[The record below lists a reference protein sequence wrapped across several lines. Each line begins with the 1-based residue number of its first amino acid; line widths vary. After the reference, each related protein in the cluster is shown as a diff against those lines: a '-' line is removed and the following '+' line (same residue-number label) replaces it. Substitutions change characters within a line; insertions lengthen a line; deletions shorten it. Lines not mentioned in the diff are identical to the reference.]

1 MSGFNLVLTF
11 VYHSAISMGKI
22 YPHCY
27 LYFVND
33 DNVKHHYISGCEKCI
48 FELPP
53 PFLVAELKNRVLTL
67 SL

>member
-11 VYHSAISMGKI
+11 VYHSAISMGKST
-22 YPHCY
+22 HTVT
-27 LYFVND
+27 LLVND

>member
-1 MSGFNLVLTF
+1 MSRFNLVLMF
-11 VYHSAISMGKI
+11 VYHSAISMGKST
-22 YPHCY
+22 HTVT
-27 LYFVND
+27 LLVSD

-53 PFLVAELKNRVLTL
+53 PFPVAELKNHVLTL